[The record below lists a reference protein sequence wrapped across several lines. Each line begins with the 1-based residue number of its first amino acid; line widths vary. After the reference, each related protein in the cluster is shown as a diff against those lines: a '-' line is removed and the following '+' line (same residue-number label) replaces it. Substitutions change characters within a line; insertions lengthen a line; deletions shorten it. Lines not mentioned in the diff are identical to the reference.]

1 MGIIGWFKQIFRSP
15 APAAHYRTNEAE
27 LVRSRETPKS
37 AMFQILRYFSIT
49 SFLVI
54 AVVALATIVL
64 VAFYRQLTVTELIE
78 LGQSRNVALTQAF
91 ANSIW
96 PRFAPYLT
104 SVVQTEGN
112 DLRARPETAQIRG
125 AVIALMHDLPVLKV
139 KIYNLD
145 GLTVFSTDETEIGM
159 VELSNE
165 GFFAAARAG
174 KVTSDVTHRGR
185 INAFDGELQ
194 DRDVLESY
202 LPLRQ
207 GDGPVEAVFELYSD
221 VTGLLHRVDQVQRNL
236 LVGLIVAFG
245 LIYGGLFLIV
255 RRGDTILKKQYAD
268 IVRGRESVKAKNEEL
283 NREITER
290 KQVEAALLLAKQEA
304 ERANHAKSKFFAVAS
319 HDLRQPLYAMSLFLP
334 LLSKRVTAR
343 GSREIIDAIKNSCDA
358 MGQLLDALLD
368 LSKLDAGIVQPEL
381 KPVAAG
387 ALIKR
392 LGTEFAPQAQDQG
405 LELRVMPAELSVTTD
420 PTLLSSILRNLL
432 SNAFRYTLKGRVL
445 FGARRRGSRL
455 RFEVWDTGVGIA
467 EDQIEDIFQEF
478 YQVGNPERDRTQG
491 LGLGLAV
498 VDRLSTLLGHAVDV
512 RSVPGK
518 GSMFAIEVP
527 MTQEE
532 VGDAIEAHSAAGQV
546 DEGLSGVVVA
556 LIEDEAEVLTGTQMT
571 LEDWGCRVIGA
582 ETIDAAL
589 AKIAESKRRPDV
601 IMADYRLR
609 GEETGIM
616 AIECIR
622 RFVGKPI
629 PALIITGDTDS
640 GRLREAAE
648 KGHALVH
655 KPVQSDKLYRL
666 IAAEIRGAP
675 EPAEAEPV

>member
-1 MGIIGWFKQIFRSP
+1 MAGWFKQIFLPP

-27 LVRSRETPKS
+27 LVRSRETPNS

-54 AVVALATIVL
+54 LVVALATIVL
-64 VAFYRQLTVTELIE
+64 VAFYRQLTVTELVE
-78 LGQSRNVALTQAF
+78 LGQSRNVAMTQAF

-145 GLTVFSTDETEIGM
+145 GLTVFSTDEKEIGM

-268 IVRGRESVKAKNEEL
+268 IVRGRESIKAKNEEL
-283 NREITER
+283 NCEITER
-290 KQVEAALLLAKQEA
+290 KQAEAALFLAKQDA
-304 ERANHAKSKFFAVAS
+304 ERANCAKSKFFAAAS

-334 LLSKRVTAR
+334 LLSKRVRAR
-343 GSREIIDAIKNSCDA
+343 GSREIIEAIKGSCDA

-392 LGTEFAPQAQDQG
+392 LGTEFAPQAQDKG

-498 VDRLSTLLGHAVDV
+498 VARLSTLLGHAVDV

-532 VGDAIEAHSAAGQV
+532 VGDAIEAHSAAGRV
-546 DEGLSGVVVA
+546 GESLSGVVVA
-556 LIEDEAEVLTGTQMT
+556 LIEDEAEVLTGTLMT

-589 AKIAESKRRPDV
+589 AKIAESERRPDV
-601 IMADYRLR
+601 ILADYRLR

-616 AIECIR
+616 AIEHIR

-629 PALIITGDTDS
+629 PALIITGDTDP

-655 KPVQSDKLYRL
+655 KPVRPDELYRL
-666 IAAEIRGAP
+666 IAAELRGA
-675 EPAEAEPV
+675 AEAEPQSDVC

>member
-1 MGIIGWFKQIFRSP
+1 MAGWFKQIFLPP

-64 VAFYRQLTVTELIE
+64 VAFYRQLTVTELVE
-78 LGQSRNVALTQAF
+78 LGQSRNVAMTQAF

-96 PRFAPYLT
+96 PSFAPYLT
-104 SVVQTEGN
+104 SLSKAEGN
-112 DLRARPETAQIRG
+112 DLRARPETAQIRS

-145 GLTVFSTDETEIGM
+145 GLTVFSTDEKDIGI
-159 VELSNE
+159 VKLTNE

-174 KVTSDVTHRGR
+174 KVTSDVTQHGR
-185 INAFDGELQ
+185 INTFDGELQ

-202 LPLRQ
+202 VPLRQ

-221 VTGLLHRVDQVQRNL
+221 VTGLLHRIDQVQRSL
-236 LVGLIVAFG
+236 WAGLIVAFG

-268 IVRGRESVKAKNEEL
+268 IVRGRESIKAKNDEL

-290 KQVEAALLLAKQEA
+290 KHAEAALFVAKQEA
-304 ERANHAKSKFFAVAS
+304 ERANHSKSKFFAVAS

-334 LLSKRVTAR
+334 LLSKRVTGR
-343 GSREIIDAIKNSCDA
+343 DNREIIEAIKDSCDS

-381 KPVAAG
+381 QPVAAG

-392 LGTEFAPQAQDQG
+392 LGTEFAPQAREKG
-405 LELRVMPAELSVTTD
+405 LEPRVMPAELSVTTD
-420 PTLLSSILRNLL
+420 PALLSRILRNLL
-432 SNAFRYTLKGRVL
+432 SNAIRHTLKGRVL
-445 FGARRRGSRL
+445 FGARRRGSHL

-467 EDQIEDIFQEF
+467 DDQIEDIFREF
-478 YQVGNPERDRTQG
+478 YQVSNPERDRTQG

-498 VDRLSTLLGHAVDV
+498 VARLSMLLGHAVDV

-527 MTQEE
+527 MTQKE

-556 LIEDEAEVLTGTQMT
+556 LIEDEAKVLTGTQMT

-589 AKIAESKRRPDV
+589 AKIAENEQRPDV
-601 IMADYRLR
+601 IIADFHLR

-616 AIECIR
+616 AIERIR

-648 KGHALVH
+648 NGHTLVH
-655 KPVQSDKLYRL
+655 KPVRSDQLQRL
-666 IAAEIRGAP
+666 IAAELRGA
-675 EPAEAEPV
+675 AEAEPQSDVC